1 VGCLVSCGCQCERRV
16 NVSDCTI
23 LSYYL
28 CVIVVCQVATIPSV
42 HTHLFD
48 PWHYFC
54 LKQATWLDVQFG
66 MSGTVTHRNSMVHE
80 SISCCNICHNSI
92 HYSAI
97 DIIRTFAPAFA
108 RIDTN
113 LLTKLIYWRH
123 CSIVECYG
131 HGGYNMARHWVA
143 LWLEYYDGAHIRS

>member
-1 VGCLVSCGCQCERRV
+1 MTV
-16 NVSDCTI
+16 

-28 CVIVVCQVATIPSV
+28 CVIVGLPYLVFTLIY
-42 HTHLFD
+42 LILGII
-48 PWHYFC
+48 FC

-80 SISCCNICHNSI
+80 SISCCNICHSSI
-92 HYSAI
+92 YHSSI
-97 DIIRTFAPAFA
+97 DIIRIVAPAFA

-113 LLTKLIYWRH
+113 LLTKFIYWRY

-131 HGGYNMARHWVA
+131 HGGYHMARHWMA